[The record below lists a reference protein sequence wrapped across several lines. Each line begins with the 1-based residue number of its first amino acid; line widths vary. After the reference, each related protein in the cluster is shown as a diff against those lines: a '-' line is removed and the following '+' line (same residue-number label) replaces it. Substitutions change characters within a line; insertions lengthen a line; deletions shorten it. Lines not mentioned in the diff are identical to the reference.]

1 MKTDAWFEFKN
12 DAGSKAFFMML
23 MKDSTTCQLTRY
35 HAATP
40 QFVVQYSVPC
50 SKYWV
55 CTEYYLYLPVYELHA
70 RASGVPG
77 TVHASHGEFRA
88 ACSLKMGY
96 ARSP

>member
-40 QFVVQYSVPC
+40 QFVVIQSHVQNTGYVPSTIYTYRC
-50 SKYWV
+50 MS
-55 CTEYYLYLPVYELHA
+55 CMQGHQGYLVLYMHHMVN
-70 RASGVPG
+70 SGPP
-77 TVHASHGEFRA
+77 A
-88 ACSLKMGY
+88 
-96 ARSP
+96 P